1 MSYAGGTNKSDRSLS
16 GWYRFTGEAGTQM
29 PEIPPNRGRCGT
41 DASGWLNDTHPEVG
55 DGAVN
60 KQVCF
65 RGTYR
70 ACRWSRTI
78 KIRNCGKFYVYE
90 FLATPAIERPTRFR
104 YCGVKVGEFYL
115 PLIFSLQIVGFMHW
129 LGRAPLG
136 KIPKLPLDPICRHQ

>member
-1 MSYAGGTNKSDRSLS
+1 MSYAGATDKSDKSLS

-29 PEIPPNRGRCGT
+29 PEIPPEENSCGT
-41 DASGWLNDTHPEVG
+41 DSPGWLNDTHPEVE

-65 RGTYR
+65 RGRTNV
-70 ACRWSRTI
+70 CRRSRTI
-78 KIRNCGKFYVYE
+78 KIRNCGKFYVYN
-90 FLATPAIERPTRFR
+90 FLATLASERPTRFR

-115 PLIFSLQIVGFMHW
+115 PLKFLPIVGFMHW

-136 KIPKLPLDPICRHQ
+136 KIHKLPLDPICRHQ